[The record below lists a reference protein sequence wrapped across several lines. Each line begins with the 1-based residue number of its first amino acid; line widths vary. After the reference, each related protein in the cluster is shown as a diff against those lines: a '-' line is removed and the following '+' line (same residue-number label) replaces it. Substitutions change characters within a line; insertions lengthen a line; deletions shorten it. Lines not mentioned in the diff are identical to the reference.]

1 MMVLEK
7 GGKGWRPEILPPSSE
22 AEELE
27 MIASR
32 LQVDPKDIDHV
43 WENKLGRLVGKD
55 GTLNT
60 VNKRRLYHWAVWQY
74 KSLMR
79 YSWLS
84 LLLWS
89 ITIYFIF
96 TIIVAAILY
105 WSNEESKSGI
115 RSLIQNDTI
124 FIERKQI
131 EEQHI
136 NWSEVDSPYSAF
148 LLAIEMIMTIGYG
161 TRGPNSSSAVASNLT
176 MLINVI
182 SLTINSIFSGLF
194 LAWVMRSQAAKIKF
208 SSVAVITK
216 REGCLALM
224 VRLADPVASGLA
236 MLEVSG
242 FCVLVKRD
250 PSCQDESSRWV
261 ELRHMGDMT
270 FTAFSKGSQSILPLM
285 WPTVVVHWINA
296 SSPLFTFSPEV
307 LQTHSLEIII
317 NVSGIREATGSR
329 ILCKTSYIR

>member
-7 GGKGWRPEILPPSSE
+7 GGSGWRPESLPSE
-22 AEELE
+22 QKDDLE
-27 MIASR
+27 KIATR
-32 LQVDPKDIDHV
+32 LNVDPKDIEHV
-43 WENKLGRLVGKD
+43 WDNTLGRLVRKD

-79 YSWLS
+79 YSWFS

-89 ITIYFIF
+89 VTSYFTF
-96 TIIVAAILY
+96 TIFIAGLLY
-105 WSNEESKSGI
+105 WSYEI
-115 RSLIQNDTI
+115 ND
-124 FIERKQI
+124 KV
-131 EEQHI
+131 
-136 NWSEVDSPYSAF
+136 WSDVNSPYSAF
-148 LLAIEMIMTIGYG
+148 LLAIEMIFSIGYG
-161 TRGPNSSSAVASNLT
+161 TRGPNSSSPVSVNIT
-176 MLINVI
+176 MFINRL
-182 SLTINSIFSGLF
+182 SLAFTSIFSGVF
-194 LAWVMRSQAAKIKF
+194 LAWVMGSHAAKIKF

-216 REGCLALM
+216 KEGCLALM
-224 VRLADPVASGLA
+224 IRIADPVASGLA

-250 PSCQDESSRWV
+250 PSSQDRTSRWV
-261 ELRHMGDMT
+261 ELRHMGDMS
-270 FTAFSKGSQSILPLM
+270 FTAFSKGSQSMLPLM
-285 WPTVVVHWINA
+285 WPTVVVHWIDA
-296 SSPLFTFSPEV
+296 TSPLFTFSPEV

>member
-7 GGKGWRPEILPPSSE
+7 GGSGWRPESLPSE
-22 AEELE
+22 QKDDLE
-27 MIASR
+27 KIATR
-32 LQVDPKDIDHV
+32 LNVDPKDIEHV
-43 WENKLGRLVGKD
+43 WDNTLGRLVRKD

-79 YSWLS
+79 YSWFS

-89 ITIYFIF
+89 VTSYFTF
-96 TIIVAAILY
+96 TIFIAGLLY
-105 WSNEESKSGI
+105 WSY
-115 RSLIQNDTI
+115 LIND
-124 FIERKQI
+124 KV
-131 EEQHI
+131 
-136 NWSEVDSPYSAF
+136 WSDVDSPYSAF
-148 LLAIEMIMTIGYG
+148 LLAIEMITTTGYG
-161 TRGPNSSSAVASNLT
+161 TRGPNSSSPVSVNVT
-176 MLINVI
+176 MLINVMT
-182 SLTINSIFSGLF
+182 LTFTSIFSGVF
-194 LAWVMRSQAAKIKF
+194 LAWVMRSHAAKIKF

-216 REGCLALM
+216 KEGCLALM
-224 VRLADPVASGLA
+224 IRIADPVASGLA

-250 PSCQDESSRWV
+250 PSSQDRTSRWV
-261 ELRHMGDMT
+261 ELRHMGDMS
-270 FTAFSKGSQSILPLM
+270 FTAFSKGSQSMLPLM
-285 WPTVVVHWINA
+285 WPTVVVHWIDA
-296 SSPLFTFSPEV
+296 TSPLFTFSPEV

>member
-7 GGKGWRPEILPPSSE
+7 GGSGWRPESLPSE
-22 AEELE
+22 QKDDLE
-27 MIASR
+27 KIATR
-32 LQVDPKDIDHV
+32 LNVDPKDIEHV
-43 WENKLGRLVGKD
+43 WDNTLGRLVRKD

-79 YSWLS
+79 YSWFS

-89 ITIYFIF
+89 VTSYFTF
-96 TIIVAAILY
+96 TIFIAVLLY
-105 WSNEESKSGI
+105 WSYEI
-115 RSLIQNDTI
+115 ND
-124 FIERKQI
+124 KV
-131 EEQHI
+131 
-136 NWSEVDSPYSAF
+136 WSDVDSPYSAF
-148 LLAIEMIMTIGYG
+148 LLAIEMITTTGYG
-161 TRGPNSSSAVASNLT
+161 TRGPNSSSPVSVNVT
-176 MLINVI
+176 MLINVMT
-182 SLTINSIFSGLF
+182 LTFTSIFSGVF
-194 LAWVMRSQAAKIKF
+194 LAWVMRSHAAKIKF

-216 REGCLALM
+216 KEGCLALM
-224 VRLADPVASGLA
+224 IRIADPVASGLA

-250 PSCQDESSRWV
+250 PSSQDRTSRWV
-261 ELRHMGDMT
+261 ELRHMGDMS
-270 FTAFSKGSQSILPLM
+270 FTAFSKGSQSMLPLM
-285 WPTVVVHWINA
+285 WPTVVVHWIDA
-296 SSPLFTFSPEV
+296 TSPLFTFSPEV